1 MKPSCAATGRPMER
15 MSFIVA
21 FRGQKS
27 LFDSLMLLRFKMTQR
42 ASKTL
47 TTCESVVPSAAPA
60 GPRRS
65 APMKKKSSPMF
76 TTQAAAMKYM
86 GLRESPIPRKID
98 ASTL

>member
-1 MKPSCAATGRPMER
+1 
-15 MSFIVA
+15 
-21 FRGQKS
+21 
-27 LFDSLMLLRFKMTQR
+27 MLLRFKMTQR

-47 TTCESVVPSAAPA
+47 TACERRAVCACRA
-60 GPRRS
+60 RRS